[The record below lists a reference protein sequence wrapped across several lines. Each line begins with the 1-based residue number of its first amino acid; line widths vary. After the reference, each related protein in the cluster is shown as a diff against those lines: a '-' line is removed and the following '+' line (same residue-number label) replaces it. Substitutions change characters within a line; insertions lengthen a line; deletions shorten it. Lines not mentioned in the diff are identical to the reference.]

1 MTPLVNWGELH
12 FGGDP
17 RMGESVAEMM
27 EGTARS
33 AKRKARKNQGRR
45 LTETD
50 KLQCPPSW
58 LDFDTKLRW
67 RLDGQDF

>member
-1 MTPLVNWGELH
+1 
-12 FGGDP
+12 
-17 RMGESVAEMM
+17 MGESVAEMM